1 MQEIILLI
9 FLEKEL
15 FHIKVIY
22 SKQKKKNQK
31 LEKIKD
37 DYKKF
42 IIYIENESK
51 EINYEF
57 FKDYFNFVAPTVLT
71 KTYEIKK

>member
-1 MQEIILLI
+1 MREVKLLI
-9 FLEKEL
+9 FLEKKL
-15 FHIKVIY
+15 FRIKVMY

-51 EINYEF
+51 EINYEL

>member
-15 FHIKVIY
+15 FRIKVIY

-57 FKDYFNFVAPTVLT
+57 FKDYFNFAAPTVLT